1 MDNYF
6 LVHGSFGDPFVNW
19 FEWLFKQIKAQE
31 KRVYCP
37 QFPTGVGFQNYENW
51 SKLLKYY
58 LDLGLIN
65 EDTILIGHSIAPVFI
80 IKFIIENNL
89 KVKKLIFV
97 CGFNNYYFDPEQ
109 YDKVNEN
116 MYSENI
122 EKIHNYCDEII
133 CFYSDND
140 PYVNMQTEKD
150 FADKVATKIEIIK
163 GAGHINSETGYDSF
177 EEILKYL

>member
-31 KRVYCP
+31 KTVYCP
-37 QFPTGVGFQNYENW
+37 QFPIGVGFQNYENW

-65 EDTILIGHSIAPVFI
+65 EDTILIGHSIAPAFI
-80 IKFIIENNL
+80 IKFIIQNNL

-109 YDKVNEN
+109 YDKVNET

-133 CFYSDND
+133 CFYTDND
-140 PYVNMQTEKD
+140 PYVNMQTEKN